1 MTQPVDGADQ
11 APGDEIP
18 DQTVTPEPESPAPAP
33 ERPARPVRPV
43 LVELASAILIVGGI
57 TAIVGWLVAQV
68 LDIGAAANAGLVP
81 VIFVILNVVA
91 IAMGVAIRRR
101 RYWRLCINLVALSM
115 LLYLTGLSSPIAMF
129 YFALYAVV
137 FYALFQHRSWFDG
150 DVPDSGTS

>member
-1 MTQPVDGADQ
+1 
-11 APGDEIP
+11 
-18 DQTVTPEPESPAPAP
+18 
-33 ERPARPVRPV
+33 
-43 LVELASAILIVGGI
+43 
-57 TAIVGWLVAQV
+57 
-68 LDIGAAANAGLVP
+68 
-81 VIFVILNVVA
+81 
-91 IAMGVAIRRR
+91 MGVAIRRR